1 MLHLLGTGLRGIK
14 SITIEEL
21 DILLKSDKI
30 YVENYTSVSPEDLV
44 SSLKDR
50 YGIDVDPI
58 TRDDVEGEEKI
69 LSLARKMEVCI
80 LVVGDPLSAT
90 THNQLRLSAL
100 DDGIDVELVENAS
113 IVTTAPAKAGF
124 LLYKMAP
131 PVSLPFLSEK
141 FLPKSIL
148 LKIKRNLELGFHTL
162 LLLDLKDGKT
172 MYPEEAVRGLMTLE
186 DAYHIGVIN
195 EASMICVLSNISQ
208 PGERIIFDNVR
219 NLLDYKDET
228 SPTVLIIPSKLDDTE
243 ERFVKAFSKTANQFK

>member
-21 DILLKSDKI
+21 DIILKADKV
-30 YVENYTSVSPEDLV
+30 YVENYTSISPEDLI

-50 YGIDVDPI
+50 YGIEAEPVK
-58 TRDDVEGEEKI
+58 RDDVEGEEKI
-69 LSLARKMEVCI
+69 LSFAREHDICV

-100 DDGIDVELVENAS
+100 NNGIDVELVENAS

-162 LLLDLKDGKT
+162 VLLDLKEGKT

-186 DAYHIGVIN
+186 ETYNIGAVN
-195 EASMICVLSNISQ
+195 EDSMICVLSNISQ
-208 PGERIIFDNVR
+208 PGERIIFDCVR
-219 NLLDYKDET
+219 NLLDYRDET

-243 ERFVKAFSKTANQFK
+243 DRFVKAFSKTVNQLK